1 MSLRNINKF
10 TPGLCFGLCIA
21 FYQLVLTV
29 LLPVLLWQARRTRAG
44 ECEPERERLKQRLL
58 GKGLFKW
65 QNRRVDQQ
73 GAVLIHAVSLGE
85 AKVAWEL
92 AKRLDRSRYRV
103 FITVTTLSGYQY
115 LASMFGNTKD
125 VRYMPLDWLPFMLG
139 LLRALKVRK
148 IYVIEHDIWP
158 GLLLCARILKI
169 PALLING
176 HFSKSSMSAYK
187 KTSYLSAVMLNMFT
201 EIHLQHKHELNEL
214 SNIGVRPEKMSVT
227 GSLKLLTSSDTVQ
240 SHAADRFQLCFGSC
254 HDVEFTYLATL
265 AAEIRRSR
273 PACRILFVPRHPDD
287 AQLLVQALKAQGLQP
302 LFTKEFE
309 EAMAV
314 TDDVVVLAQFGTLL
328 KAYNQSLV
336 GVVCGSFDPSLKGHN
351 LLEPLQCG
359 AVSLHG
365 PYIEAQLDIAIFM
378 KTYGMEGQ
386 GYIGDSLLERLYFYL
401 DAPATRNEVVDRYP
415 KAIAA
420 RKKEMEHYFSLLR
433 NN

>member
-1 MSLRNINKF
+1 MFLRKINKF
-10 TPGLCFGLCIA
+10 MAGLCFGLFIA

-29 LLPVLLWQARRTRAG
+29 LLPVLLWQARGTRA
-44 ECEPERERLKQRLL
+44 ERESERERLKQRLL
-58 GKGLFKW
+58 GKGLFNW
-65 QNRRVDQQ
+65 QNRRVDEQDT
-73 GAVLIHAVSLGE
+73 VLIHAVSLGE

-103 FITVTTLSGYQY
+103 CITVTTLSGYQY
-115 LASMFGNTKD
+115 LASVCGDTNT
-125 VRYMPLDWLPFMLG
+125 VRYMPLDWLPFMFG
-139 LLRALKVRK
+139 LLRVLKVRK

-158 GLLLCARILKI
+158 GLLLCARVLKI

-176 HFSKSSMSAYK
+176 HFSKSSLRAYK
-187 KTSYLSAVMLNMFT
+187 KTSYLSTVMLNMLT
-201 EIHLQHKHELNEL
+201 EIHLQHEHELDEL
-214 SNIGVRPEKMSVT
+214 LNIGVKPEKMSVT
-227 GSLKLLTSSDTVQ
+227 GSLKLLTASDTVQ
-240 SHAADRFQLCFGSC
+240 SHAADSFQLCFGSC

-265 AAEIRRSR
+265 AAEIRRAR
-273 PACRILFVPRHPDD
+273 TACRILFVPRHPDN
-287 AQLLVQALKAQGLQP
+287 APLLVQALEAQGVRP
-302 LFTKEFE
+302 LLTNEVE

-314 TDDVVVLAQFGTLL
+314 SDEVVVLAQFGILL

-336 GVVCGSFDPSLKGHN
+336 GIVCGSFDPSLKGHN
-351 LLEPLQCG
+351 LLEPLHCG

-365 PYIEAQLDIAIFM
+365 PYIEAQLDMAIFM
-378 KTYGMEGQ
+378 KAHGMEGQ

-415 KAIAA
+415 EAIAA